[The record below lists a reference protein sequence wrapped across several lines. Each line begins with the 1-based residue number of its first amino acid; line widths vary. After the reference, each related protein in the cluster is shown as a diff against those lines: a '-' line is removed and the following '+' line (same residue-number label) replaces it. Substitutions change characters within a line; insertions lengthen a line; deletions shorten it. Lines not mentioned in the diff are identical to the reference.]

1 MSELKETAMHG
12 TNYTTGKMLIDG
24 KLVESVDGGWLESIN
39 PADESALGRVPM
51 GTKADMELAVEAA
64 AKAQPAW
71 AALTMEKRAQYVNK
85 LADAILAKT
94 EDFARIES
102 LDTGN
107 TVGPMRNDVTTAVD
121 RMRFAAGLAYE
132 IKGETI
138 PATGGGQI
146 HLTIR
151 VPYGVVGRIIPFNH
165 PIGFAASRI
174 APAIITGNTMVIKPS
189 EQSPLS
195 ASILGELCAAELPPG
210 VVNIVTG
217 GRETGETLVRHPKVK
232 RIAFIGSA
240 ASGMAIQKAAG
251 ETAVKYVTLE
261 LGGKN
266 PLVAFPDADLE
277 RVAAAA
283 VGGMNFGWQ
292 GQSCGSMSR
301 IVLHESIYDAV
312 TEKIL
317 ARVAKIKVGHPLDPA
332 TNMGPI
338 NNKGQYNKVLGYLDI
353 GRSEGAK
360 LLTGGEVMRGDEFKK
375 GYWIQPTV
383 FGDVTT
389 SMRIAR
395 EEIFGPVMSLMKFKT
410 EEEAVE
416 IANSIDLGLTAAV
429 WTQDI
434 SRALRMSQAIDA
446 GYIWVNGVGTHF
458 RGVPYG
464 GFKNSGVG
472 REEGLG
478 ELLSYTEEKVINLC
492 MGALRGE

>member
-1 MSELKETAMHG
+1 MDDNTFSVG
-12 TNYTTGKMLIDG
+12 NMLIGG
-24 KLVESVDGGWLESIN
+24 KLVESVDGAWLSSTN
-39 PADESALGRVPM
+39 PADESFLGKVPS
-51 GTKADMELAVEAA
+51 GSKRDVDAAVAA
-64 AKAQPAW
+64 AAAAFPAW
-71 AALTMEKRAQYVNK
+71 SALSMDKRAQYVNA

-94 EDFARIES
+94 EEFARIES

-107 TVGPMRNDVTTAVD
+107 TIGPMRADVVTAVE
-121 RMRFAAGLAYE
+121 RMRFAAGLAFE
-132 IKGETI
+132 IKGETV
-138 PATGGGQI
+138 PATPGNI
-146 HLTIR
+146 HMTLR

-174 APAIITGNTMVIKPS
+174 APAIIAGNTMVIKPS

-195 ASILGELCAAELPPG
+195 ASLLAELCAEILPPG

-217 GRETGETLVRHPKVK
+217 GRDTGEALVRHPKVK

-240 ASGMAIQKAAG
+240 ASGMAIQKAAA
-251 ETAVKYVTLE
+251 ETAVKHVTLE

-266 PLVAFPDADLE
+266 PLVAFPDANID

-301 IVLHESIYDAV
+301 ILLHEDIYAATLD
-312 TEKIL
+312 KIL
-317 ARVAKIKVGHPLDPA
+317 ERVRKIKIGHPLDPA

-338 NNKGQYNKVLGYLDI
+338 NNAGQYNKVLSYIELGKK
-353 GRSEGAK
+353 EGAT
-360 LLTGGEVMRGDEFKK
+360 LLLGGRRPQGEMFEK
-375 GYWIQPTV
+375 GYWVEPTV
-383 FGDVTT
+383 FGDVTM

-395 EEIFGPVMSLMKFKT
+395 EEIFGPVMSIFRFKT
-410 EEEAVE
+410 EAEAVE
-416 IANSIDLGLTAAV
+416 MANDVDLGLTAAV

-434 SRALRMSQAIDA
+434 SRALRVSQAIEA

-472 REEGLG
+472 REEGIS

-492 MGALRGE
+492 NGTVRGE